1 MDGKKTRLLYISF
14 AIFCM
19 LFFFII
25 SSLMVKSSE
34 IHYYDTLSEDNTIEV
49 FKEIEKPGKLDSKI
63 FFNILSKSNS
73 HIKLFVE
80 EKSKDYAIYLYDL
93 IKRLNL
99 STRLKEL
106 IKSQFPTILSFNNA
120 SIDFRK
126 NKSISL
132 KDEDPEIL
140 EDLILVDEL
149 MEKEEGELLDLD
161 DKSPVAEGEIPKP
174 QGIDKINVDR
184 EKPYIL
190 IYHTHGTEAYL
201 PIKNNTYHTTDK
213 TYNVLTIGEIIGK
226 VLTERGHKVRHI
238 ETYHDYPSYTGS
250 YSRSLTTANTKLKE
264 EPNLKIVLDV
274 HRDGVP
280 ENASY
285 KNKALE
291 KMKTTINEKEVATF
305 SMVIGPETPNKDQ
318 VLNFAKYIKEV
329 SDSMYPGLCT
339 GIIVKPKGK
348 FNQFLSDHYVL
359 LEVGSNLNTIDEA
372 KETAVL
378 LGEILNEVIRN
389 IQE

>member
-291 KMKTTINEKEVATF
+291 NMKTTINEKEVATF

>member
-174 QGIDKINVDR
+174 QGIDKINVDK

-291 KMKTTINEKEVATF
+291 NMKTTINEKEVATF

>member
-174 QGIDKINVDR
+174 QGIDKINVDK